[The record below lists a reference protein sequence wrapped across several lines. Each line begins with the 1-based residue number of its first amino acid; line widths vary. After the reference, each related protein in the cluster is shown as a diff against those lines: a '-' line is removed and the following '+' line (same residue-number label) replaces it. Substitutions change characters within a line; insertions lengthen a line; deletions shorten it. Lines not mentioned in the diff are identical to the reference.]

1 MTSNF
6 VETFDPPM
14 IAANGDEK
22 SFNALDKASTSL
34 CTKKPA
40 HELGATLIAP

>member
-14 IAANGDEK
+14 IAAKGDEK

>member
-22 SFNALDKASTSL
+22 SFNALDKPQLLFAP
-34 CTKKPA
+34 KYA
-40 HELGATLIAP
+40 HE